1 MEPMAQED
9 LDFLTKTIYREIKR
23 QYKSVRNFSAEM
35 EIPYST
41 LSNMLTRGIKG
52 VGYSTIE
59 RILKVL
65 DIKSGVP
72 VWARDLASRFGP
84 LDDEGRAYVYAVLT
98 KEAERCEQ
106 EMARKGKYAIRDLEE
121 TAEDDEES
129 DETAEL

>member
-35 EIPYST
+35 DIPYST
-41 LSNMLTRGIKG
+41 LSNMLSRGIKG

-59 RILKVL
+59 RILNVL

-72 VWARDLASRFGP
+72 SWARDLATRFGP
-84 LDDEGRAYVYAVLT
+84 LDEEGRAYVYSVLT
-98 KEAERCEQ
+98 READRCEL
-106 EMARKGKYAIRDLEE
+106 EMAQKGKYAIHDLDDDIDEE
-121 TAEDDEES
+121 AEDEA
-129 DETAEL
+129 AEM